1 MGIKLDKDHLAV
13 EQNNHATKIAK
24 AYIIY
29 DLDSQPNNPLNKS
42 QLKDCLFSA
51 TNIVKNSNE

>member
-1 MGIKLDKDHLAV
+1 MGIKLDKNHLAV

-29 DLDSQPNNPLNKS
+29 DLDS
-42 QLKDCLFSA
+42 
-51 TNIVKNSNE
+51 